1 MTLHVQECL
10 DLANGQVLPVAKGDE
25 LVEGAEEFVGILEDL
40 ALVEALACAGDD
52 LGEQVQRIDVL
63 QNVGLAV
70 GDENHVEL
78 VERLVNESDI
88 VLLDGGVLG
97 AAVGLLGERRQE
109 SLNS

>member
-1 MTLHVQECL
+1 
-10 DLANGQVLPVAKGDE
+10 
-25 LVEGAEEFVGILEDL
+25 
-40 ALVEALACAGDD
+40 
-52 LGEQVQRIDVL
+52 
-63 QNVGLAV
+63 LAV